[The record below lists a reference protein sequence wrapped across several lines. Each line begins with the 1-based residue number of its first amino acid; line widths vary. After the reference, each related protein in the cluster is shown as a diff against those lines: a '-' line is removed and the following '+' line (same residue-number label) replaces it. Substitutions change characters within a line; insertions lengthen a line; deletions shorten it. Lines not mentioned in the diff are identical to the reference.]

1 MRKGIYSALVN
12 AFDES
17 GRPSREGMRAVV
29 RYNIERMGVD
39 GLYVNGSTG
48 ENMNMGFEDRMTTLR
63 WAAED
68 ANGECSLIA
77 QIGSNVIEDVLA
89 LARAAADAGYDAV
102 SAVTP
107 IYYQFAPEEVVSWY
121 RRIADES
128 PLPLILYFIPK
139 LSGTSIGRGELSL
152 LLEHENIA
160 GVKFTNTDFFAL
172 ERMRSAFPEKL
183 FFSGFDEMLLS
194 AAVLG
199 TDGAI
204 GSTYNIIGPWA
215 KKVFAA
221 AQAGDLETA
230 RRYQGAINAAVDIL
244 LGAGLFP
251 TLKAALAEAGV
262 PVGECRAPMGRIEE
276 KHRAAARALL
286 GFRERFGAE

>member
-12 AFDES
+12 AFDAE
-17 GRPSREGMRAVV
+17 GRPDREGMRAVV
-29 RYNIERMGVD
+29 RYNIEKMGVD

-48 ENMNMGFEDRMTTLR
+48 ENMNMGLEDRLTTLR

-68 ANGECSLIA
+68 ARGECGPIA
-77 QIGSNVIEDVLA
+77 QIGCNVREDVFA

-102 SAVTP
+102 SAVAP
-107 IYYQFAPEEVVSWY
+107 IYYQFAPEEVVAWY
-121 RRIADES
+121 RAIADES

-152 LLEHENIA
+152 LLEHPNIA

-172 ERMRSAFPEKL
+172 ERMRRAFPEKL
-183 FFSGFDEMLLS
+183 LFSGFDEMFLS

-199 TDGAI
+199 VDGAI
-204 GSTYNIIGPWA
+204 GSTYNIVGPWP
-215 KKVFAA
+215 KKVLEAVRA
-221 AQAGDLETA
+221 MDLETA
-230 RRYQGAINAAVDIL
+230 RRYQGAINAVVDIL

-251 TLKAALAEAGV
+251 TLKAALAEEGV
-262 PVGECRAPMGRIEE
+262 PVGECRPPMGRIEE
-276 KHRAAARALL
+276 KHRAAARKILA
-286 GFRERFGAE
+286 FRDRFDVG